1 MIFSAIIGKGETMT
15 KPADDGNNMMNHD
28 ADNLRIYM
36 NAELWSR
43 SWSKVKI
50 SLYKQN
56 SDWRN

>member
-1 MIFSAIIGKGETMT
+1 MT